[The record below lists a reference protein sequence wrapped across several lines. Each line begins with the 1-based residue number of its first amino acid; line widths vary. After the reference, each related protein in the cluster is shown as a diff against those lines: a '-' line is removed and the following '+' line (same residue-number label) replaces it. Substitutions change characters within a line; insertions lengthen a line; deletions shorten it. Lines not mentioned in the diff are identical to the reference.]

1 MSKENWYDVIGVVV
15 VIGISVLANVLGQK
29 SVTAS
34 FTKRCAAALV
44 VAGAA
49 QECRETPGCVITMA
63 DLERLNDANADRQN
77 YCPKLGPGQEA
88 ANQ

>member
-1 MSKENWYDVIGVVV
+1 MKIFQTCVCLMVVAWMAL
-15 VIGISVLANVLGQK
+15 LAFLVHGPDQQD
-29 SVTAS
+29 
-34 FTKRCAAALV
+34 TKRCAADLV

-49 QECRETPGCVITMA
+49 QECRETQGCVITMA